1 MIQRKVHLGPR
12 ASKSDCES
20 SLMEETSLTMAR
32 NINALKLENEEYR
45 EKNKL
50 IQLEI
55 DRLLQE
61 RRREIDNL
69 TGFLCDFISNDFQLE
84 SQRVDCDEK

>member
-1 MIQRKVHLGPR
+1 MIQRKAHSNPK
-12 ASKSDCES
+12 AIKSDCES
-20 SLMEETSLTMAR
+20 ELMEETSLTMAR
-32 NINALKLENEEYR
+32 NMNALKLENEEYR
-45 EKNKL
+45 QKNKL

-61 RRREIDNL
+61 KRREIDNL

-84 SQRVDCDEK
+84 SQLSGCDEK